1 MNINKM
7 HPFTSVSLSDQVE
20 KFVLDELRS
29 QRLRPGDVLPPES
42 MLAAQ
47 LGVSRAPV
55 REAMARLR
63 AAGVLDTKPG
73 RGSVILSSAPNAVRF
88 SSAPD
93 STAFDE
99 NLFELRVALE
109 SETAALA
116 ALRHD
121 ESDLA
126 AIQAAFDAMQAAA
139 LSGTSDAHADLAF
152 HRAIA
157 IATHNPYMVSM
168 VEYISDKLTVFLQTA
183 WDNSQRIGTGPRPA
197 QREHVKLLAAI
208 RKRDAQAARQA
219 ALMHLQASKRRLQA
233 RISAVADNPAQG
245 RR

>member
-1 MNINKM
+1 MNITEVQ
-7 HPFTSVSLSDQVE
+7 PFTSVSLSDRVE

-29 QRLRPGDVLPPES
+29 ARLQPGDVLPPEAV
-42 MLAAQ
+42 LATR

-73 RGSVILSSAPNAVRF
+73 RGSVILASGPNAVRF
-88 SSAPD
+88 ATAPESS
-93 STAFDE
+93 AFDE

-121 ESDLA
+121 AADLA
-126 AIQAAFDAMQAAA
+126 AIQDAMDAMQEAAT
-139 LSGTSDAHADLAF
+139 SGRSDAQADLAF

-157 IATHNPYMVSM
+157 IASHNSYMVSM
-168 VEYISDKLTVFLQTA
+168 IEYVGDKLSAFLVNA
-183 WDNSQRIGTGPRPA
+183 WVNSARIGAGAKPA
-197 QREHVKLLAAI
+197 VKEHAKLLAAI
-208 RKRDAQAARQA
+208 RKRDASAARHA
-219 ALMHLQASKRRLQA
+219 ALAHLQASKRRLQSREKTKAA
-233 RISAVADNPAQG
+233 RG
-245 RR
+245 GH